1 MFARRLALSLL
12 CCAFAASRSL
22 QRKGTPTPL
31 NLRRSNQ
38 SPTGLVPPLVK
49 FALPFLIYTIAK
61 SSLGEVHA
69 LLIASSP
76 PIAWTII
83 GFARTRRIDALLAV
97 VVGVDALTPILNKAN
112 K

>member
-1 MFARRLALSLL
+1 MIDIGIDWPQSVGVPPEDRALQG
-12 CCAFAASRSL
+12 CNGA
-22 QRKGTPTPL
+22 
-31 NLRRSNQ
+31 
-38 SPTGLVPPLVK
+38 GLVPPLVN

-61 SSLGEVHA
+61 SSLGNARA

-97 VVGVDALTPILNKAN
+97 VVGVDALTPDFN
-112 K
+112 